1 MIQLYKEIKYWFWVN
16 FNKYHLKT
24 LWTVFKAYPYDYS
37 YTWQIEK
44 ARLEELKYY
53 FIKGSDTFDHKRD
66 IYWLNKCLSLL
77 DILISDGDDAWVY
90 FDSEGVVDVKN
101 IEVTNFSSLV
111 SFFDKEK
118 INTSNAERFFPDFFE
133 VLKKNREIED
143 VFFHELYLAKA
154 KNLYYEILKNMVYN
168 WWD

>member
-24 LWTVFKAYPYDYS
+24 LWTVFKAYPHDYS

-133 VLKKNREIED
+133 ILKTNREIED
-143 VFFHELYLAKA
+143 IFFHELYLAKA

-168 WWD
+168 WGD